1 MQSRATTL
9 TLAALA
15 SVAPTLKAQ
24 TPQPIGRPAAEF
36 AEPFTRISGIR
47 ELADGKVIVA
57 DQREKLVQL
66 LDLRTG
72 AAQPIGREG
81 QGPGE
86 YALPTGLLAQP
97 NNQTLLV
104 DLLNSR
110 YLKIG
115 PDGKPG
121 ETVSPPDLSATS
133 PGGGAM
139 RIGGLVNPRG
149 VDNQGRLYFQDL
161 GIRQG
166 GESADSVAVLRW
178 TVGSARVDTVG
189 WVQGPRTTV
198 TSTGGG
204 GGSQG
209 MRMTVGMAMVWGP
222 AEQWAV
228 AGNGRVAR
236 VTPEPYRVIW
246 YDANRRAT
254 AGPVVPYTPRRV
266 TEADK
271 AEYREAQ
278 RANPPTM
285 IMRTVGGSGGGVT
298 TSTPPAS
305 AMPEPTFAE
314 TMPAFTGGNSV
325 LATPDGEVWVLRTRA
340 AGDKIP
346 VYDVFNSAGRLVRKV
361 SLAARSR
368 VVGFGATS
376 VYVARMDEDDLEYLQ
391 RYSRPAVGAP

>member
-1 MQSRATTL
+1 MQSRVTALAIAGLASL
-9 TLAALA
+9 TPALAAQA
-15 SVAPTLKAQ
+15 
-24 TPQPIGRPAAEF
+24 PQPIGRPAAEF
-36 AEPFTRISGIR
+36 AEPFTRISGMR

-66 LDLRTG
+66 VDLRTG
-72 AAQPIGREG
+72 AAQQISREG

-86 YALPTGLLAQP
+86 YALPTGLFALP

-104 DLLNSR
+104 DLLNRR

-121 ETVSPPDLSATS
+121 EIVSPPDLSSAGAGWRRDAHRRIGQPARRGHPGSALLPGPRHS
-133 PGGGAM
+133 PG
-139 RIGGLVNPRG
+139 RG
-149 VDNQGRLYFQDL
+149 VTRLGGRPALDP
-161 GIRQG
+161 RQC
-166 GESADSVAVLRW
+166 
-178 TVGSARVDTVG
+178 RVDTVG
-189 WVQGPRTTV
+189 WVQGPRTTM
-198 TSTGGG
+198 TSTGGS

-209 MRMTVGMAMVWGP
+209 MRMTVGMPTVWAP

-236 VTPEPYRVIW
+236 VTAEPYRVIW

-254 AGPVVPYTPRRV
+254 AGPTVAYTPRRV

-271 AEYREAQ
+271 AEYRAAQ
-278 RANPPTM
+278 ASNPPTM
-285 IMRTVGGSGGGVT
+285 IMMTSGGSGGGVT

-361 SLAARSR
+361 SLPARSR

-376 VYVARMDEDDLEYLQ
+376 VYVGRMDEDDLEYLQ
-391 RYSRPAVGAP
+391 RYSRPAVGEP

>member
-1 MQSRATTL
+1 M
-9 TLAALA
+9 
-15 SVAPTLKAQ
+15 
-24 TPQPIGRPAAEF
+24 
-36 AEPFTRISGIR
+36 R
-47 ELADGKVIVA
+47 ELADGRVIVS

-66 LDLRTG
+66 VDLRTG
-72 AAQPIGREG
+72 AAQSISREG
-81 QGPGE
+81 SGPGE
-86 YALPTGLLAQP
+86 FALPTALFPLP

-104 DLLNSR
+104 DLLNRR

-121 ETVSPPDLSATS
+121 ETVSPPDLTAGG
-133 PGGGAM
+133 PGGGGM

-149 VDNQGRLYFQDL
+149 ADTQGRLYFQDL
-161 GIRQG
+161 GIRPG
-166 GESADSVAVLRW
+166 GQSPDTVAVLRW
-178 TVGSARVDTVG
+178 ALGATRVDTVG
-189 WVQGPRTTV
+189 WIKGPQTTM
-198 TSTGGG
+198 TTTGGSG
-204 GGSQG
+204 GGQG
-209 MRMTVGMAMVWGP
+209 MRMTVGMQTVWAP

-228 AGNGRVAR
+228 AGNGRIAR

-246 YDANRRAT
+246 YDTNGRAT
-254 AGPVVPYTPRRV
+254 AGPTVAYTPRRV

-278 RANPPTM
+278 RTNPPTM
-285 IMRTVGGSGGGVT
+285 IMMTSGSGGTT

-314 TMPAFTGGNSV
+314 TMPAFTGGGAV
-325 LATPDGEVWVLRTRA
+325 LATPDGEVWVQRTRA

-391 RYSRPAVGAP
+391 RYSRPAVGEP